1 MQQGNTVVPGDLEA
15 AWKSSA
21 TAKQNMEAAWRDST
35 ARQTLEAAF
44 AAAPPSMDEA
54 WQKVVFKFSRA
65 HSLSLIRIA

>member
-44 AAAPPSMDEA
+44 AAAPRSMDEA
-54 WQKVVFKFSRA
+54 WQTVVFKFSGA